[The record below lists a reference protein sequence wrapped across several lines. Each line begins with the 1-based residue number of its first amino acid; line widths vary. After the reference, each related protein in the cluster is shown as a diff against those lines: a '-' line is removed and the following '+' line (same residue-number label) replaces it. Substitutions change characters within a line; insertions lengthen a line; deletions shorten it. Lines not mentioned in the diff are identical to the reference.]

1 MKKRNRLYFIA
12 LQELRVNSRS
22 FLMTA
27 CISVLLL
34 TALTAILSI
43 ASQIPDALN
52 QYVND
57 SAFSTMRIE
66 NVRYEDL
73 EFLETIQIN
82 VSDLLV
88 ESETELSVGLPEDW
102 LPDFKITTE
111 SEGGGARYMR
121 NMTED
126 CTIRNINRNLCEGKE
141 WTALEDR
148 HDGLWLSAGAA
159 EVLGV
164 HAGDIISLTA
174 RRYASATFEE
184 AIASDPEADIEP
196 EWMNTISVPV
206 SGIYREFTQCKSYY
220 YTLPLY
226 LSCCRQEPEGITV
239 FAKCQNVLHF
249 HRIKNLLN
257 THFLSVDAKYEII
270 DSMLFLIAALYIICI
285 CLTIMEIMMIY
296 SMVQNYFHQRVQV
309 FGLLRALGL
318 SRGGMLFVISM
329 LFLSV
334 LTICFGI
341 ALLLSPFMIQYVVH
355 VIEDVFPDITLHVS
369 HRNILIPAIYA
380 VLSAAIL
387 CICLLHLR
395 EYRSAYLSQ
404 LLRNGDETK

>member
-1 MKKRNRLYFIA
+1 MIA

-27 CISVLLL
+27 CISVLIL

-52 QYVND
+52 KYVNN

-73 EFLETIQIN
+73 EFLETVQIN
-82 VSDLLV
+82 VSDMQV
-88 ESETELSVGLPEDW
+88 ESEAELSVGLPEDW
-102 LPDFKITTE
+102 LPDFTITTE
-111 SEGGGARYMR
+111 TEGGGSKYMQ

-126 CTIRNINRNLCEGKE
+126 CTIRNINQNLCEGEE
-141 WTALEDR
+141 WTELKDR
-148 HDGLWLSAGAA
+148 QNGLWLSAGAA

-164 HAGDIISLTA
+164 HAGDLVSLSA
-174 RRYASATFEE
+174 RRYNSATLEE
-184 AIASDPEADIEP
+184 VITSFPASGSEP

-206 SGIYREFTQCKSYY
+206 TGIYREFTQCKSYY

-226 LSCCRQEPEGITV
+226 ISCCMQEPEEITV
-239 FAKCQNVLHF
+239 FAKCQNVMHF

-285 CLTIMEIMMIY
+285 CLTVMEIMMLY
-296 SMVQNYFHQRVQV
+296 SMVQTYFHQRVQA

-318 SRGGMLFVISM
+318 SRGGMLFVIST
-329 LFLSV
+329 LIISV
-334 LTICFGI
+334 LTICFGF
-341 ALLLSPFMIQYVVH
+341 ALLLSPFMIQYVVN
-355 VIEDVFPDITLHVS
+355 VIEDVFPDIILHIS
-369 HRNILIPAIYA
+369 NRNILIPAIYA
-380 VLSAAIL
+380 VLSAAVL
-387 CICLLHLR
+387 CICLLNLH